1 MEDERRGV
9 TARAHERLKAG
20 SWIIGVAAVIEATAL
35 LLSQI
40 QTAGETEQHQMK
52 ARISRSVMFDGFK
65 AQLGELKVA
74 DTARAETIASLRER
88 VAKVEGR
95 LDEMSASGLAS
106 FVELELLRE
115 ELRFA
120 EDELIAA
127 GAPPMSSGRGLGGGG
142 GVSIG
147 FDGVAAEAVAA
158 EAADV
163 DPAPESKYPETFD
176 DLEAQVE
183 QMYRQHIE
191 EEE

>member
-1 MEDERRGV
+1 MEGERRGV
-9 TARAHERLKAG
+9 TARAHDRLKAG
-20 SWIIGVAAVIEATAL
+20 SWIIGLAAVLEATVL

-40 QTAGETEQHQMK
+40 QTAGETEQHQAK

-74 DTARAETIASLRER
+74 DAARAETIASLRER

-115 ELRFA
+115 ELRIA
-120 EDELIAA
+120 EDELIEA
-127 GAPPMSSGRGLGGGG
+127 GAPPMVHGLAGGGG
-142 GVSIG
+142 MSAEPT
-147 FDGVAAEAVAA
+147 DEAAAEPVPVA
-158 EAADV
+158 V